1 VDSPFRPICT
11 HWINKIQKALD
22 FKKDQ
27 FQKDADE
34 CMRFF
39 NGPYEFMYG
48 LKYSRAS
55 DSFTYTG
62 SEEKAPRPAF
72 AMTVNKAAEMVQ
84 LFGPVLYHRN
94 PVRTVNPRKLPEIP
108 PGISQMMAM
117 SMMSQMGV
125 GMGGMMGGGMPPG
138 GMMGGIPQM
147 DPQAM
152 LLMQQQ
158 QQQMAM
164 EVDYTRSILLDHYL
178 NFTPTALDLKRECR
192 NMIDEALIKGM
203 GVLWHEVYYP
213 RGAQFKMVGS
223 FHDTVDNLV
232 VDPDVDSLADA
243 KWIARKC
250 VHPVWQ
256 VEAEYGLAPGTLKG
270 NLESTDQQVSIAGSP
285 SGEYDRKR
293 GLTNDLICYWK
304 IYSKMGMGSR
314 LSGIDKSAAELDVF
328 GDYIYLAICE
338 HHDFPLNVPEEALM
352 DPEEVT
358 QRLQWETP
366 FWADDAWPFTALS
379 FHWVPKRVWPMSHLK
394 PGLGELKFI
403 NWAYSFLAGK
413 IRTACRDLVAVQKS
427 AAEEIKRAL
436 VEGTDYEL
444 MEIEKAHGTI
454 SEVVQFMQ
462 HPPFHGDIYKVIS
475 AVEDNF
481 EKRVGLT
488 ELMYGQTSS
497 QYRSA
502 AEAQVKSD
510 QLRIRPDDMANKVED
525 TMSDVARKEAF
536 SARWHLDGQDVLP
549 MLGQQ
554 GAQIWDQIM
563 VTADPAV
570 LLHQIEYRVEAGS
583 ARKPNKDK
591 ELADANAAIQTLF
604 TPLYEY
610 AMATGQTQQVNAVLT
625 MWAKAQDIEP
635 APFLLTAPPMPE
647 PAPTPPVDPNQ
658 QAELEVRR
666 EEAKAAK
673 KEKA

>member
-1 VDSPFRPICT
+1 MDSPFRPICS
-11 HWINKIQKALD
+11 HWVNKIQKALD

-39 NGPYEFMYG
+39 SGPYEFMYG

-62 SEEKAPRPAF
+62 GDDKTPKPAF

-84 LFGPVLYHRN
+84 LFGPALYHRN
-94 PVRTVNPRKLPEIP
+94 PTRTVNPRKTPELP
-108 PGISQMMAM
+108 PGITQMMAM
-117 SMMSQMGV
+117 SQ
-125 GMGGMMGGGMPPG
+125 MGGMAGGGM
-138 GMMGGIPQM
+138 MQPQM

-152 LLMQQQ
+152 MLMQQQ

-164 EVDYTRSILLDHYL
+164 EVDYTRSVLLGHYL
-178 NFTPTALDLKRECR
+178 NVTPTSLNLKEESRK
-192 NMIDEALIKGM
+192 MIDEAIIKGM
-203 GVLWHEVYYP
+203 GVLWHEIYYP

-232 VDPDVDSLADA
+232 IDPDCDTLTDA

-256 VEAEYGLAPGTLKG
+256 VEQEYGLAPGTLKG
-270 NLESTDQQVSIAGSP
+270 NMESTDQQVAVAGNP
-285 SGEYDRKR
+285 SAEYDRKR
-293 GLTNDLICYWK
+293 GLTNDLLCYWK
-304 IYSKMGMGSR
+304 VYSKMGMGSR
-314 LSGIDKSAAELDVF
+314 LSGIDKDTAQFDVF
-328 GDYIYLAICE
+328 GDYVYLAVCE
-338 HHDFPLNVPEEALM
+338 NHDFPFNLPPEAM
-352 DPEEVT
+352 ADPEQVS

-366 FWADDAWPFTALS
+366 FWADDAWPFTPLS

-413 IRTACRDLVAVQKS
+413 IRTACRDLVAVAKS
-427 AAEEIKRAL
+427 AGEELKRVL

-444 MEIEKAHGTI
+444 IEIEKAHGTI
-454 SEVVQFMQ
+454 SEAVQFLQ
-462 HPPFHGDIYKVIS
+462 HPPFHGDIYKVIA
-475 AVEDNF
+475 AVEENF

-488 ELMYGQTSS
+488 ELMYGQSSS

-510 QLRIRPDDMANKVED
+510 QLAIRPDDMANKVED
-525 TMSDVARKEAF
+525 AMSEVARHEAF
-536 SARWHLDGQDVLP
+536 AARWNLDGTDVMP
-549 MLGQQ
+549 MLGQV
-554 GAQIWDQIM
+554 GAQLWDQIIAA
-563 VTADPAV
+563 TDPSV

-591 ELADANAAIQTLF
+591 QIADANAAMQTLF
-604 TPLYEY
+604 TPFYEY
-610 AMATGQTQQVNAVLT
+610 AMATGQVNQVNALLT
-625 MWAKAQDIEP
+625 LWCKAQDIEP
-635 APFLLTAPPMPE
+635 GPFLLTVPPMPA

-658 QAELEVRR
+658 QAELAVR
-666 EEAKAAK
+666 EKEAKAAK
-673 KEKA
+673 KKEAA